1 MDVKNLNKKLMAH
14 IRKIVD
20 KIYARL
26 PKKYRIPVKI
36 HKSRIDMLRQAYR
49 DTRGKEPTEEEFEE
63 YDEMY
68 KRWVTDSKYEENSNK
83 FRIKSKSKKKHRKY
97 SLIGLGGNPILLNR
111 YKLDEENDDYIA
123 HTILH
128 EIKHNICKQNG
139 MVYDFTEEKLA
150 NVFACR
156 WVKILKKDGIV

>member
-1 MDVKNLNKKLMAH
+1 MAR

-20 KIYARL
+20 KIYDRL
-26 PKKYRIPVKI
+26 PKKYRIAVEI

-49 DTRGKEPTEEEFEE
+49 NTRGKEPTKEELEE

-68 KRWVTDSKYEENSNK
+68 RRWVTDNKYEENANK
-83 FRIKSKSKKKHRKY
+83 FRIKSTNKKKHSKY

-111 YKLDEENDDYIA
+111 YSLDEEDDDYIA

-128 EIKHNICKQNG
+128 EIKHNICTQEG
-139 MVYDFTEEKLA
+139 MTYDYKEEKLA
-150 NVFACR
+150 NMFAYR
-156 WVKILKKDGIV
+156 WVKILKKDGIIK